1 MRSRPE
7 SASAPTEVLA
17 AMVERVTFHNADT
30 GFCVLRLKARG
41 HRELITATGHAPV
54 INAGEFVQLSGTWI
68 NDRTHGLQFRA
79 AFLKASPPTTLAGI
93 ERYLGSGM
101 IRGIGPVFA
110 KALVRTFG
118 EQVFEVIE
126 TEPHRL
132 REVAGV
138 GPVRAKR
145 IITGWADQK
154 VIREIML
161 FLHSNGVGASQGGAN
176 LQDLWR
182 GRRSA
187 DQREP
192 LPSSARHPRHRLSDR
207 RPDRLQARHREGGH
221 DPGTGGD
228 QLRPRRGHGPRP
240 LRTARRTAH
249 RTSPASCWRSPT
261 ALIDTALGLELASEA
276 VIADDLDGARGIF
289 LASLYQAERTIA
301 ARLLAISKGVTP
313 WSEIA
318 ADRAIPWVEQKTD
331 RVLAESQRA
340 AVAMAVASK
349 LLVITGGPGVGK
361 TTLVNA
367 ILKILRRPQRLGPAV
382 CADRARSQT
391 PGGEHRAGG
400 QDHPST
406 AGDQPLHRRVQARP
420 NQSARMRAPCGG

>member
-1 MRSRPE
+1 
-7 SASAPTEVLA
+7 
-17 AMVERVTFHNADT
+17 MVERVTFHNADT

-41 HRELITATGHAPV
+41 HRELITATGHASM
-54 INAGEFVQLSGTWI
+54 INAGEFVQLSGTWV
-68 NDRTHGLQFRA
+68 NDRTHGLQFKA

-118 EQVFEVIE
+118 ERVFDIIE
-126 TEPHRL
+126 AEPDRL

-161 FLHSNGVGASQGGAN
+161 FLHSNGVGASRAVRIYKTYGADA
-176 LQDLWR
+176 LQLISENPYCLARDIR
-182 GRRSA
+182 GIGFRTA
-187 DQREP
+187 DQIASKLGIEKQAMVRVRAGISFALAEAMGQGHCG
-192 LPSSARHPRHRLSDR
+192 LPV
-207 RPDRLQARHREGGH
+207 
-221 DPGTGGD
+221 D
-228 QLRPRRGHGPRP
+228 QL
-240 LRTARRTAH
+240 
-249 RTSPASCWRSPT
+249 TSLTSKLLEISDSLIAT
-261 ALIDTALGLELASEA
+261 ALELELASEA
-276 VIADDLDGARGIF
+276 VIADELEGMRCIF

-301 ARLLAISKGVTP
+301 ARLFAISKGARP
-313 WSEIA
+313 WTEIA
-318 ADRAIPWVEQKTD
+318 ADRAIPWVEKKTQ

-340 AVAMAVASK
+340 AVAVAVVSK

-367 ILKILRRPQRLGPAV
+367 MGAMLETG
-382 CADRARSQT
+382 
-391 PGGEHRAGG
+391 
-400 QDHPST
+400 
-406 AGDQPLHRRVQARP
+406 
-420 NQSARMRAPCGG
+420 